1 MINLNKYYLQCIK
14 LTGIVLMI
22 LSYNFYTEGDGLI
35 FLVFMIGSVILYAMI
50 PLIERREV
58 QE

>member
-1 MINLNKYYLQCIK
+1 MISLNKYLLQSIK
-14 LTGIVLMI
+14 LMGILLLI
-22 LSYNFYTEGDGLI
+22 LSYDFYTEGDGLI

-58 QE
+58 RE